1 MFLDDITDKITT
13 KTDKITATP
22 TGKKTTKNED
32 FED

>member
-22 TGKKTTKNED
+22 TGKKNNKK
-32 FED
+32 